1 MKEKNVEKYKIHL
14 LIFVAAVAPPV
25 NRAEHRAEMSGL
37 RKRCYGSLVTD
48 HQATRPS
55 SAATSLYPSH
65 VDPGV
70 DIITAN
76 CTSLSLPGLG
86 QIITFNV
93 TLVT

>member
-1 MKEKNVEKYKIHL
+1 MKEKNFEKYKIHL

-48 HQATRPS
+48 HQATGHPAQLCRHLPLYSPS
-55 SAATSLYPSH
+55 N

-76 CTSLSLPGLG
+76 CTSQSLPGLS
-86 QIITFNV
+86 FYSK
-93 TLVT
+93 

>member
-1 MKEKNVEKYKIHL
+1 MKEKNFAKYKIHL

-37 RKRCYGSLVTD
+37 RKRCYGSLVTTRPP
-48 HQATRPS
+48 ATRPS
-55 SAATSLYPSH
+55 STATSPSPSN

-86 QIITFNV
+86 
-93 TLVT
+93 